1 MAFLGIDAGASATK
15 WTVLDGETVIASGRQ
30 RAMDAHLYREESL
43 SRLREVMREISE
55 ATAKFSIDGIL
66 MGITGFSPD
75 SDFQRYFSE
84 EFAAPITV
92 ISDIELAYR
101 ANFVDAEGVLI
112 YAGTGSV
119 AFTRGRDGRT
129 LRIGGWGYLLGDEG
143 AGYWIGREGV
153 RAAMYFIDGE
163 VLPEAK
169 TLEAQILAAINATD
183 WAGVKSFVYGKDR
196 NEMAALSR
204 IVAESAESGD
214 LTAKAIIKEA
224 ARHLA
229 DLVNRTE
236 EITGREN
243 LTVKFA
249 GGVSQISAVT
259 KELQSLL
266 GNRCTIATA
275 DISLEAARLAATR
288 V

>member
-15 WTVLDGETVIASGRQ
+15 WAVFDGQTVVASGRQ
-30 RAMDAHLYREESL
+30 PAMDAHLYREESV
-43 SRLREVMREISE
+43 SRLREVIKEISD
-55 ATAKFSIDGIL
+55 ATAKYPIEGIL

-75 SDFQRYFSE
+75 TDFHTYFAE
-84 EFAAPITV
+84 AFAAPVTV

-101 ANFVDAEGVLI
+101 ANFAEAEGVLI

-119 AFTRGRDGRT
+119 AFTIGKDGRA

-143 AGYWIGREGV
+143 AGYWIGREGL

-169 TLEAQILAAINATD
+169 TLEAQILAAISATN
-183 WAGVKSFVYGKDR
+183 WAEVKSFVYGKDR

-204 IVAESAESGD
+204 VVAESAESGD

-229 DLVNRTE
+229 DLVHRTE

-243 LTVKFA
+243 LSVKFA
-249 GGVSQISAVT
+249 GGVAQISAVAN
-259 KELQSLL
+259 ELQSLL
-266 GNRCTIATA
+266 GNRCTIASA
-275 DISLEAARLAATR
+275 DIALEAARLAAAQA
-288 V
+288 

>member
-15 WTVLDGETVIASGRQ
+15 WAVLDGETVVASGRQ
-30 RAMDAHLYREESL
+30 PAMDAHLYREESVA
-43 SRLREVMREISE
+43 RLREVIREISN
-55 ATAKFSIDGIL
+55 ATAKFPIEGIL
-66 MGITGFSPD
+66 MGITGFSPETD
-75 SDFQRYFSE
+75 IQGYFAE
-84 EFAAPITV
+84 FFAAPVTV

-101 ANFVDAEGVLI
+101 ANFADNEGVLI

-119 AFTRGRDGRT
+119 AFTTGKDGRS

-143 AGYWIGREGV
+143 AGYWIGREAL

-169 TLEAQILAAINATD
+169 TLEAQILTAIKASN
-183 WAGVKSFVYGKDR
+183 WAEVKSFVYGKDR

-204 IVAESAESGD
+204 VVAESAEGGD

-229 DLVNRTE
+229 DLVHRTE

-243 LTVKFA
+243 MAVKFA
-249 GGVSQISAVT
+249 GGVAQISAVAN
-259 KELQSLL
+259 ELQSLL
-266 GNRCTIATA
+266 GDRCTIAAA
-275 DISLEAARLAATR
+275 DIAREAARLAAAR